1 MEEVLHRFGE
11 LIDKHFKVEHDI
23 AFYERE
29 LNLQPKY
36 LSKLAKK
43 ANSIPPCQILIK
55 KQISH
60 GEHQLL
66 HTNKTVKEIAHEINF
81 EDPYYFSR
89 LFKSK
94 TGLSP
99 SKYRKTHK

>member
-1 MEEVLHRFGE
+1 MEEVLHRFEE

-36 LSKLAKK
+36 LSKTATKIYGIQPR
-43 ANSIPPCQILIK
+43 NMLIK

-60 GEHQLL
+60 SENLL
-66 HTNKTVKEIAHEINF
+66 LQTDKTIKEIAHEMNF

-94 TGLSP
+94 TGFSP
-99 SKYRKTHK
+99 SEYRKIHK